1 MVGMHFSK
9 LLDETFSV
17 FVSGELVILKAEGA
31 APISLTPD
39 AALMASERLLA
50 AGLEARAHRPAPRT
64 KTN

>member
-1 MVGMHFSK
+1 MQSQK

-50 AGLEARAHRPAPRT
+50 AGLEAQANRPAPRT
-64 KTN
+64 ETD